1 MRVKFG
7 WNDSIDNMVHKK
19 TGGKQG
25 MWFLA
30 NEAAKF
36 MKPYVPASED
46 SILSQDIRITAEE
59 DVGHVTY
66 NSPYAH
72 YQYMGEVYG
81 PNIPIMD
88 GGVVVGYFSPP
99 HKHPTGKKMKYS
111 DFEHPLATDHW
122 DKAMMTARRDDLAQ
136 SFEKYLKGK
145 RNDQT

>member
-1 MRVKFG
+1 MKLNFH
-7 WNDSIDNMVHKK
+7 WNGSIDNMAHKK

-25 MWFLA
+25 MLFLA
-30 NEAAKF
+30 NTAARF
-36 MKPYVPASED
+36 MDPYVPAD
-46 SILSQDIRITAEE
+46 NLVLAQNIRITAEE

-99 HKHPTGKKMKYS
+99 HKHPTGKKLKYS

-145 RNDQT
+145 RNDET